1 MKESAVSWCVSA
13 NISAGENQGG
23 LPTSQW
29 EELPYF
35 LSGPLKT
42 HNTPLYNVLVLTPI
56 QYRSCVFY
64 GCNCL
69 PDDERSHRR
78 AEKRV
83 ENATWAA
90 FCVVAKDWKRNW
102 GLVVFN
108 FENVK
113 HLKILEKLNLI
124 LFWCM
129 EETLLRQ
136 YVKSESRF
144 LLKWSFF
151 SPHHC

>member
-35 LSGPLKT
+35 LSGLLKT

-90 FCVVAKDWKRNW
+90 FCVVAQDWKRNW

-113 HLKILEKLNLI
+113 HLKILEKLFDFI
-124 LFWCM
+124 LMHGRDFAEAIRQVWISFPVKM
-129 EETLLRQ
+129 E
-136 YVKSESRF
+136 
-144 LLKWSFF
+144 FF